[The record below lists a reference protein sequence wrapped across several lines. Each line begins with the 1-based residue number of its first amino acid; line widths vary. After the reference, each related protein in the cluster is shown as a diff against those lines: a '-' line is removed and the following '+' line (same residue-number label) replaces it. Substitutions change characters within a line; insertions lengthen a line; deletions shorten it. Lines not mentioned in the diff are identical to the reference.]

1 MTKVMTDKIA
11 TQWETRIATECQ
23 GQSPTN
29 RATILN
35 WLLGEDPE
43 RLETLDP
50 EHLNIVDR
58 AMDYRLRIL
67 LQRYLGLPP
76 ERAYKNLMQRLSG
89 LPVLREKIRAWLT
102 LSNDRQRQ
110 VIDVLQEVIQELL
123 QSDKYIQQQIAWIGQ
138 CTKNPRLRDTLLFA
152 SIEEY
157 CLRPVRNQPL
167 LAHRFINYLRRSQK
181 GGVTNVPQNDLVKI
195 VSDEIIGDSDS
206 TFSLLDKQA
215 QDDYQQ
221 QQEWEE
227 TQISRDRVKGTLRNY
242 LIENVSP
249 EAGLWL
255 DLYLQGKTPEAIAI
269 ALKMDIK
276 QVYRLREKINYHT
289 LKVFAIKA
297 EPELVSQWLH
307 ISLQEHNLG
316 LTPHQW
322 ERFCENLEPKQ
333 REITIGLKAGTSVE
347 SIAKS
352 LKLKTNQVMGEWG
365 QIYLA
370 AQELRTS
377 PERVK

>member
-1 MTKVMTDKIA
+1 MMNTTIDKIA
-11 TQWETRIATECQ
+11 TQWETRIATECS
-23 GQSPTN
+23 GQN
-29 RATILN
+29 ATTQTSILN
-35 WLLGEDPE
+35 WLLGADPE
-43 RLETLDP
+43 RLELLDT
-50 EHLNIVDR
+50 EHVRIADR
-58 AMDYRLRIL
+58 AMDYRWRIL
-67 LQRYLGLPP
+67 LQRYLGLSP
-76 ERAYKNLMQRLSG
+76 ERAYKNLMQRLGG
-89 LPVLREKIRAWLT
+89 LAVLRDKIRAWLT

-110 VIDVLQEVIQELL
+110 VVDVLQEVIQELL

-138 CTKNPRLRDTLLFA
+138 CTKNPRLRDALLFA

-167 LAHRFINYLRRSQK
+167 LAHRFVNYLRRSQK
-181 GGVTNVPQNDLVKI
+181 GGVTNVPQSDLVKI

-206 TFSLLDKQA
+206 TLSLLDKQA
-215 QDDYQQ
+215 QENYHQ

-227 TQISRDRVKGTLRNY
+227 TQITRDRVKGTLRNY

-249 EAGLWL
+249 EAGIWL
-255 DLYLQGKTPEAIAI
+255 DLYLQGKTPESIAI

-307 ISLQEHNLG
+307 VSLQEHNLG
-316 LTPHQW
+316 LTPDRWLH
-322 ERFCENLEPKQ
+322 FCHSLDPKQ
-333 REITIGLKAGTSVE
+333 HEIMMGLKAGTSVE

-352 LKLKTNQVMGEWG
+352 LKIKTNQVMGEWS

-370 AQELRTS
+370 AQELRIGG
-377 PERVK
+377 

>member
-1 MTKVMTDKIA
+1 MTKGIMDKIAIA
-11 TQWETRIATECQ
+11 TQWEQKIALECS
-23 GQSPTN
+23 GQN
-29 RATILN
+29 ATTQKSILN
-35 WLLGEDPE
+35 WVLGENSE

-50 EHLNIVDR
+50 EHLKIADR

-67 LQRYLGLPP
+67 IQRYLGLPP
-76 ERAYKNLMQRLSG
+76 ERAYKNLMQRLGG
-89 LPVLREKIRAWLT
+89 LAVLRDKIRAWLT
-102 LSNDRQRQ
+102 LSNDRQRN
-110 VIDVLQEVIQELL
+110 VLDVLQEVIQELL
-123 QSDKYIQQQIAWIGQ
+123 QGDKYIQQQIAWIGQ

-157 CLRPVRNQPL
+157 CLRPIRNQPL

-181 GGVTNVPQNDLVKI
+181 GGVTNIPQGDLVKL

-206 TFSLLDKQA
+206 TLSLLDKQA
-215 QDDYQQ
+215 QENYHQ

-227 TQISRDRVKGTLRNY
+227 TQITRDRVKGSLRSY

-249 EAGLWL
+249 EAGAWL
-255 DLYLQGKTPEAIAI
+255 DLYLQGKSPDAIAL

-297 EPELVSQWLH
+297 ESELVSQWLQ

-316 LTPHQW
+316 LTPIQW
-322 ERFCENLEPKQ
+322 DKFCASLDTKQ
-333 REITIGLKAGTSVE
+333 REMMMGLKAGTSVE
-347 SIAKS
+347 VIAKS
-352 LKLKTNQVMGEWG
+352 LQIKTNQVMGEWS
-365 QIYLA
+365 QVYLA
-370 AQELRTS
+370 AQEIRTN
-377 PERVK
+377 

>member
-1 MTKVMTDKIA
+1 MTATIEKIA
-11 TQWETRIATECQ
+11 TQWETRIATECS
-23 GQSPTN
+23 GQN
-29 RATILN
+29 ATTQTSILK
-35 WLLGEDPE
+35 WLLGADRE

-50 EHLNIVDR
+50 EHLKIADR

-67 LQRYLGLPP
+67 IQRYLGLPP
-76 ERAYKNLMQRLSG
+76 ERAYKNLMQRLGG
-89 LPVLREKIRAWLT
+89 LAVLRDKIRAWLT
-102 LSNDRQRQ
+102 LSNDRQRN
-110 VIDVLQEVIQELL
+110 VVDVLQEVIQELL
-123 QSDKYIQQQIAWIGQ
+123 QGDKYIQQQIDWIGQ

-157 CLRPVRNQPL
+157 CLRPIRNQPL
-167 LAHRFINYLRRSQK
+167 LAHRFVNYLRRSQK
-181 GGVTNVPQNDLVKI
+181 GGVTNVPQSDLVKI

-206 TFSLLDKQA
+206 TLSLLDKQA
-215 QDDYQQ
+215 QENYHN
-221 QQEWEE
+221 QQELEE
-227 TQISRDRVKGTLRNY
+227 TQITRDRVKDTLRSY

-249 EAGLWL
+249 EAAKWL
-255 DLYLQGKTPEAIAI
+255 DLYLQGKTPESIAV

-297 EPELVSQWLH
+297 ESELVSQWLH

-322 ERFCENLEPKQ
+322 ERFCGSLESKQ
-333 REITIGLKAGTSVE
+333 REIMMGLKAGTSVE
-347 SIAKS
+347 LIAKS
-352 LKLKTNQVMGEWG
+352 LQIKTNQVMGEWS

-370 AQELRTS
+370 AQELRTN
-377 PERVK
+377 

>member
-1 MTKVMTDKIA
+1 MMNTTIDKIA
-11 TQWETRIATECQ
+11 TQWETRIATECS
-23 GQSPTN
+23 GQN
-29 RATILN
+29 ATTQTSILN
-35 WLLGEDPE
+35 WLLGADPA
-43 RLETLDP
+43 RLELLDT
-50 EHLNIVDR
+50 EHVRIADR
-58 AMDYRLRIL
+58 AMDYRWRIL
-67 LQRYLGLPP
+67 LQRYLGLSP
-76 ERAYKNLMQRLSG
+76 ERAYKNLMQRLGG
-89 LPVLREKIRAWLT
+89 LAVLRDKIRAWLT

-110 VIDVLQEVIQELL
+110 VVDVLQEVIQELL

-138 CTKNPRLRDTLLFA
+138 CTKNPRLRDALLFA

-167 LAHRFINYLRRSQK
+167 LAHRFVNYLRRSQK
-181 GGVTNVPQNDLVKI
+181 GGVTNVPQSDLVKI

-206 TFSLLDKQA
+206 TLSLLDKQA
-215 QDDYQQ
+215 QENYHQ

-227 TQISRDRVKGTLRNY
+227 TQITRDRVKGTLRNY

-249 EAGLWL
+249 EAGIWL
-255 DLYLQGKTPEAIAI
+255 DLYLQGKTPESIAI
-269 ALKMDIK
+269 ALKMEIK

-307 ISLQEHNLG
+307 VSLQEHNLG
-316 LTPHQW
+316 LTPDRWLH
-322 ERFCENLEPKQ
+322 FCHSLDPKQ
-333 REITIGLKAGTSVE
+333 HEIMMGLKAGTSVE

-352 LKLKTNQVMGEWG
+352 LKIKTNQVMGEWS

-370 AQELRTS
+370 AQELRIGG
-377 PERVK
+377 

>member
-1 MTKVMTDKIA
+1 MMNTTIDKIA
-11 TQWETRIATECQ
+11 TQWETRIATECS
-23 GQSPTN
+23 GQN
-29 RATILN
+29 ATTQTSILN
-35 WLLGEDPE
+35 WLLGADPA
-43 RLETLDP
+43 RLELLDT
-50 EHLNIVDR
+50 EHVRIADR
-58 AMDYRLRIL
+58 AMDYRWRIL
-67 LQRYLGLPP
+67 LQRYLGLSP
-76 ERAYKNLMQRLSG
+76 ERAYKNLMQRLGG
-89 LPVLREKIRAWLT
+89 LAVLRDKIRAWLT

-110 VIDVLQEVIQELL
+110 VVDVLQEVIQELL

-138 CTKNPRLRDTLLFA
+138 CTKNPRLRDALLFA

-167 LAHRFINYLRRSQK
+167 LAHRFVNYLRRSQK
-181 GGVTNVPQNDLVKI
+181 GGVTNVPQSDLVKI

-206 TFSLLDKQA
+206 TLSLLDKQA
-215 QDDYQQ
+215 QENYHQ

-227 TQISRDRVKGTLRNY
+227 TQITRDRVKGTLRNY

-249 EAGLWL
+249 EAGIWL
-255 DLYLQGKTPEAIAI
+255 DLYLQGKTPESIAI

-307 ISLQEHNLG
+307 VSLQEHNLG
-316 LTPHQW
+316 LTPDRWLH
-322 ERFCENLEPKQ
+322 FCHSLDPKQ
-333 REITIGLKAGTSVE
+333 HEIMMGLKAGTSVE

-352 LKLKTNQVMGEWG
+352 LKIKTNQVMGEWS

-370 AQELRTS
+370 AQELRIGG
-377 PERVK
+377 

>member
-1 MTKVMTDKIA
+1 MMNTTIDKIA
-11 TQWETRIATECQ
+11 TQWETRIATECS
-23 GQSPTN
+23 GQN
-29 RATILN
+29 ATTQTSILN
-35 WLLGEDPE
+35 WLLGADPD
-43 RLETLDP
+43 RLELLDA
-50 EHLNIVDR
+50 EHIKIADR
-58 AMDYRLRIL
+58 AMDYRWRIL
-67 LQRYLGLPP
+67 LQRYLGLSP
-76 ERAYKNLMQRLSG
+76 ERAYKNLMQRLGG
-89 LPVLREKIRAWLT
+89 LAVLRDKIRAWLT

-110 VIDVLQEVIQELL
+110 VVDVLQEVIQELL

-138 CTKNPRLRDTLLFA
+138 CTKNPRLRDALLFA

-167 LAHRFINYLRRSQK
+167 LAHRFVNYLRRSQK
-181 GGVTNVPQNDLVKI
+181 GGVTNVPQSDLVKI

-206 TFSLLDKQA
+206 TLSLLDKQA
-215 QDDYQQ
+215 QENYHQ

-227 TQISRDRVKGTLRNY
+227 TQITRDRVKGTLRNY

-249 EAGLWL
+249 EAGIWL
-255 DLYLQGKTPEAIAI
+255 DLYLQGKTPESIAI

-276 QVYRLREKINYHT
+276 QVYRLREKINYHA

-307 ISLQEHNLG
+307 VSLQEHNLG
-316 LTPHQW
+316 LTPDRWLH
-322 ERFCENLEPKQ
+322 FCHSLDPKQ
-333 REITIGLKAGTSVE
+333 HEIMMGLKAGTSVE

-352 LKLKTNQVMGEWG
+352 LKIKTNQVMGEWS

-370 AQELRTS
+370 AQELRIGG
-377 PERVK
+377 

>member
-1 MTKVMTDKIA
+1 MMNTTIDKIA
-11 TQWETRIATECQ
+11 TQWETRIATECS
-23 GQSPTN
+23 GQN
-29 RATILN
+29 ATTQTSILN
-35 WLLGEDPE
+35 WLLGADPD
-43 RLETLDP
+43 RLELLDA
-50 EHLNIVDR
+50 EHIKIADR
-58 AMDYRLRIL
+58 AMDYRWRIL
-67 LQRYLGLPP
+67 LQRYLGLSP
-76 ERAYKNLMQRLSG
+76 ERAYKNLMQRLGG
-89 LPVLREKIRAWLT
+89 LAVLRDKIRAWLT

-110 VIDVLQEVIQELL
+110 VVDVLQEVIQELL

-138 CTKNPRLRDTLLFA
+138 CTKNPRLRDALLFA

-167 LAHRFINYLRRSQK
+167 LAHRFVNYLRRSQK
-181 GGVTNVPQNDLVKI
+181 GGVTNVPQSDLVKI

-206 TFSLLDKQA
+206 TLSLLDKQA
-215 QDDYQQ
+215 QENYHQ

-227 TQISRDRVKGTLRNY
+227 TQITRDRVKGTLRNY

-249 EAGLWL
+249 EAGIWL
-255 DLYLQGKTPEAIAI
+255 DLYLQGKTPESIAI

-307 ISLQEHNLG
+307 VSLQEHNLG
-316 LTPHQW
+316 LTPDRWLH
-322 ERFCENLEPKQ
+322 FCHSLDPKQ
-333 REITIGLKAGTSVE
+333 HEIMMGLKAGTSVE

-352 LKLKTNQVMGEWG
+352 LKIKTNQVMGEWS

-370 AQELRTS
+370 AQELRIGG
-377 PERVK
+377 

>member
-1 MTKVMTDKIA
+1 MTNIIIDKIA
-11 TQWETRIATECQ
+11 TQWETRIATECS
-23 GQSPTN
+23 GQNTTTQAS
-29 RATILN
+29 ILN
-35 WLLGEDPE
+35 WLLGEDRE
-43 RLETLDP
+43 RLENLDA
-50 EHLNIVDR
+50 EHIKIVDR

-76 ERAYKNLMQRLSG
+76 ERAYKNLMQRLGG
-89 LPVLREKIRAWLT
+89 LAILRDKIRAWLT

-110 VIDVLQEVIQELL
+110 VVDVLQEVIQELL

-157 CLRPVRNQPL
+157 CLRPIRDRPL
-167 LAHRFINYLRRSQK
+167 LAHRFVNYLRRSQK
-181 GGVTNVPQNDLVKI
+181 GGVTNVPQSDLVKI

-206 TFSLLDKQA
+206 TLSLLDKQA
-215 QDDYQQ
+215 QENYHQQ
-221 QQEWEE
+221 QQWEE
-227 TQISRDRVKGTLRNY
+227 TQIVRDRVKDTLRSY

-249 EAGLWL
+249 EAGVWL
-255 DLYLQGKTPEAIAI
+255 ELYLQGKTPESIAI
-269 ALKMDIK
+269 VLKMDIK

-297 EPELVSQWLH
+297 ESELVSQWLH

-316 LTPHQW
+316 LTPIQW
-322 ERFCENLEPKQ
+322 DRFCNGLDSKQ
-333 REITIGLKAGTSVE
+333 REIMMGLKAGTSVE

-352 LKLKTNQVMGEWG
+352 LQIKTNQVMGEWS
-365 QIYLA
+365 QIYLT

-377 PERVK
+377 

>member
-1 MTKVMTDKIA
+1 MMNTTIDKIA
-11 TQWETRIATECQ
+11 TQWETRIATECT
-23 GQSPTN
+23 GQN
-29 RATILN
+29 ATAQTSILN
-35 WLLGEDPE
+35 WLLGADPD
-43 RLETLDP
+43 RLELLDA
-50 EHLNIVDR
+50 EHIKIADR
-58 AMDYRLRIL
+58 AMDYRWRIL
-67 LQRYLGLPP
+67 LQRYLGLSP
-76 ERAYKNLMQRLSG
+76 ERAYKNLMQRLGG
-89 LPVLREKIRAWLT
+89 LAVLRDKIRAWLT

-110 VIDVLQEVIQELL
+110 VVDVLQEVIQELL

-138 CTKNPRLRDTLLFA
+138 CTKNPRLRDALLFA

-167 LAHRFINYLRRSQK
+167 LAHRFVNYLRRSQK
-181 GGVTNVPQNDLVKI
+181 GGVTNVPQSDLVKI

-206 TFSLLDKQA
+206 TLSLLDKQA
-215 QDDYQQ
+215 QENYHQ

-227 TQISRDRVKGTLRNY
+227 TQITRDRVKGTLRNY

-249 EAGLWL
+249 EAGIWL
-255 DLYLQGKTPEAIAI
+255 DLYLQGKTPESIAI

-307 ISLQEHNLG
+307 VSLQEHNLG
-316 LTPHQW
+316 LTPDRWLH
-322 ERFCENLEPKQ
+322 FCHSLDPKQ
-333 REITIGLKAGTSVE
+333 HEIMMGLKAGTSVE

-352 LKLKTNQVMGEWG
+352 LKIKTNQVMGEWS

-370 AQELRTS
+370 AQELRIGG
-377 PERVK
+377 